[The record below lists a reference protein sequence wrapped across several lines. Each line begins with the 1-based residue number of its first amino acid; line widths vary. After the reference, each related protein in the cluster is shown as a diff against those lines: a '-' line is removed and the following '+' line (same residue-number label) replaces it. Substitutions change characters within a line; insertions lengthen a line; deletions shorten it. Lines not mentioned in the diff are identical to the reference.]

1 MQVSNQG
8 YVELMHHT
16 PKDENIVDKFEK
28 YGDHHAYGEKI
39 NVYKTR
45 RHFFSF
51 LINTFSLY
59 DQRTVLL
66 IALQFFSEG
75 AMFMICLT
83 STIMFSA
90 HFMI

>member
-8 YVELMHHT
+8 YVQLMHHT
-16 PKDENIVDKFEK
+16 PAENIVDKFEK
-28 YGDHHAYGEKI
+28 DGHAHAYGEKI
-39 NVYKTR
+39 NVYKTK

-51 LINTFSLY
+51 LINTLTIY